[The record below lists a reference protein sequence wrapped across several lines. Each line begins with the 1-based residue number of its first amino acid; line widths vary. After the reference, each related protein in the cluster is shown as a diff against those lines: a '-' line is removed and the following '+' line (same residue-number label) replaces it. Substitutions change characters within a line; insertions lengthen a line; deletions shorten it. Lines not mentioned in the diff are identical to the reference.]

1 MRSNEI
7 DRGFGVDTKF
17 VAFFMAMD
25 AGQSIA
31 VDGIER
37 FLVMLTLSLV
47 VVLPYFLP
55 AAGRRPAFSRWLG
68 GRLVAVAAAYLVGL
82 AIAGPANSIL
92 PESLRYWPFTLLI
105 MAAMIS
111 CYMQFHMLFRLRL
124 AK

>member
-31 VDGIER
+31 ADGVER
-37 FLVMLTLSLV
+37 LLVMVTLSLV

-55 AAGRRPAFSRWLG
+55 AAGRRPAD
-68 GRLVAVAAAYLVGL
+68 AA
-82 AIAGPANSIL
+82 
-92 PESLRYWPFTLLI
+92 
-105 MAAMIS
+105 
-111 CYMQFHMLFRLRL
+111 
-124 AK
+124 